1 MARNN
6 CFHLFSILLLI
17 LLPVACSKHI
27 HQVKIDEVILY
38 PSPPDTARIQFLTR
52 YGNSSDLTGGQSKF
66 KSFVAGPEAPIPIV
80 KPYGIAI
87 RNSKIFIADPG
98 IAGIQIL
105 NLVKETFE
113 SFTPGG
119 RGAFK
124 QPLNCFVDPEGSLY
138 VADAG
143 RKQIVIFNENLD
155 YTGAIGG
162 DIEFRPVDVFVTGDT
177 ILVTD
182 PDNNRVRAFS
192 KKSHEL
198 LFTFPESAQAGD
210 KDWLY
215 NPINIWVSAGNIFI
229 TDFGHSSIK
238 IFSHDGSYLRSIGS
252 YGKRLGQ
259 FARPKGIAV
268 DNKQNIFVVDAGFQ
282 NVQVFNNAGELLMFF
297 GGPYKSQGDM
307 YLPANVCIDYDHL
320 QYYEKFVA
328 PEFKLEYLIFV
339 TNQYGP
345 DKISVYGRVEPR

>member
-1 MARNN
+1 MARKKS
-6 CFHLFSILLLI
+6 FHLLLI
-17 LLPVACSKHI
+17 LSLILLLGACSKHI
-27 HQVKIDEVILY
+27 HQVQIDEVVLY

-52 YGNSSDLTGGQSKF
+52 YGNSTDLTGGQSKF
-66 KSFVAGPEAPIPIV
+66 KSFVVGPKAPIPIV

-87 RNSKIFIADPG
+87 QNNKIFIADPG
-98 IAGIQIL
+98 IAGLQII
-105 NLVKETFE
+105 NLDKETFE

-119 RGAFK
+119 RGTFK
-124 QPLNCFVDPEGSLY
+124 LPLNCFVDPEGYVY

-143 RKQIVIFNENLD
+143 RKQIVIFNETLD
-155 YTGAIGG
+155 YTGEIGG
-162 DIEFRPVDVFVTGDT
+162 DKDFRPVDVFLAGDT

-182 PDNNRVRAFS
+182 PDNNRVRAYS

-198 LFTFPESAQAGD
+198 LFTFPENVQAGD

-215 NPINIWVSAGNIFI
+215 NPINIWVNQENIFI

-252 YGKRLGQ
+252 YGKGLGQ

-268 DNKQNIFVVDAGFQ
+268 DKKQNLFVVDAGFQ

-297 GGPYKSQGDM
+297 GGPYKGPGDM
-307 YLPANVCIDYDHL
+307 YLPANVTIDYDHL

-345 DKISVYGRVEPR
+345 DKVSVYGRVEPR